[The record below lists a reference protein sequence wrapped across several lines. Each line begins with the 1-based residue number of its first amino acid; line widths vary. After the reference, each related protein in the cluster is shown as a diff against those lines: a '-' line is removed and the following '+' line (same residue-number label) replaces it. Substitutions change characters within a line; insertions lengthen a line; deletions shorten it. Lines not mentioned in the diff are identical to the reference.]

1 MKRCRECSVALIPE
15 DFVFERAVGD
25 GRVLRERVSG
35 HRCPS
40 CGERVLAG
48 RDAERISRRW
58 YELLGSSADA
68 ESATATPASSPVRPT
83 PR

>member
-1 MKRCRECSVALIPE
+1 MKRCRECSIVLVPE

-40 CGERVLAG
+40 CGERVLKG

-58 YELLGSSADA
+58 YELLDSPADA
-68 ESATATPASSPVRPT
+68 ESARSTPAPSPARST